1 MIASRVFAG
10 CLAIGLAVCGC
21 SGASPPTPALASAP
35 VTPAAPAAPAAV
47 PGPLPPPPS
56 ESPIIVA
63 SALSQSAPAAAT
75 AGCPAPEIRAYEIAE
90 DLGGLSGIAPA
101 DQPNEFVAISDAGGV
116 YTLSLGDGGAQLTSQ
131 GRLAGL
137 ETATNSDRD
146 AEALLRLPDGRWLVS
161 FERSHRLVV
170 FPPGLSGLTGGP
182 ATVVAVPDAWRA
194 LDWNRGVEAL
204 ALAGDGRIV
213 AIEEGVP
220 LQLASR
226 TAWRF
231 DPPTGSS
238 LDATSVTYSTGFAVA
253 PGDAAGGNDGRIYV
267 LEREITGLGLSAR
280 IARVTE
286 AADGSLSVETTLD
299 LSGSLP
305 AANYEGMTVDPYRS
319 EGRRFVL
326 VSDGDDGAR
335 SIIVDIVTADCAF

>member
-1 MIASRVFAG
+1 MIASRAFAG
-10 CLAIGLAVCGC
+10 CLAIGIAICGC
-21 SGASPPTPALASAP
+21 SGASPPTPAMASAT
-35 VTPAAPAAPAAV
+35 VTPAAPAAAAGPA
-47 PGPLPPPPS
+47 PPS
-56 ESPIIVA
+56 PPTGSPVIVA
-63 SALSQSAPAAAT
+63 TALSQSASAAAV
-75 AGCPAPEIRAYEIAE
+75 AGCPAPEIRAYEVAE
-90 DLGGLSGIAPA
+90 DLGGLSGVAPT
-101 DQPNEFVAISDAGGV
+101 DQPGEFVAISDAGGV
-116 YTLSLGDGGAQLTSQ
+116 YTLALGDGGAQLTPR

-137 ETATNSDRD
+137 ETATNADRD

-161 FERSHRLVV
+161 FERTHRLVV
-170 FPPGLSGLTGGP
+170 FPPGLNGLIDGP
-182 ATVVAVPDAWRA
+182 ASVVAVPDAWRA

-220 LQLASR
+220 LQLADR

-231 DPPTGSS
+231 HPPTGSS
-238 LDATSVTYSTGFAVA
+238 LDATSVTYSTGFTVA

-286 AADGSLSVETTLD
+286 GADGNLSVEATLD
-299 LSGSLP
+299 LGGVLP
-305 AANYEGMTVDPYRS
+305 AANYEGMTIDPYRS
-319 EGRRFVL
+319 EGQRFVL

>member
-1 MIASRVFAG
+1 MIASRAFAG
-10 CLAIGLAVCGC
+10 CFAIGLVVCGC
-21 SGASPPTPALASAP
+21 SSASPPTPAMASAP
-35 VTPAAPAAPAAV
+35 VTPAAPAAA
-47 PGPLPPPPS
+47 PGPVSPPPS
-56 ESPIIVA
+56 ESPVIVA

-90 DLGGLSGIAPA
+90 DLGGLSGVAPA
-101 DQPNEFVAISDAGGV
+101 DQPGEFIAISDAGGV
-116 YTLSLGDGGAQLTSQ
+116 YTLSLGDDGAQLTPQ

-182 ATVVAVPDAWRA
+182 ATVIAVPDAWRA

-220 LQLASR
+220 LQLAGR
-226 TAWRF
+226 AAWRF
-231 DPPTGSS
+231 DPPTGASIA
-238 LDATSVTYSTGFAVA
+238 ATALTYSTGFAVA
-253 PGDAAGGNDGRIYV
+253 PGDAVGGNDGRIYV

-280 IARVTE
+280 IARITE

-305 AANYEGMTVDPYRS
+305 AANYEGMTIDPYRS
-319 EGRRFVL
+319 EGQRFVL
-326 VSDGDDGAR
+326 VSDGDGGAR
-335 SIIVDIVTADCAF
+335 SIIVDILTADCVF